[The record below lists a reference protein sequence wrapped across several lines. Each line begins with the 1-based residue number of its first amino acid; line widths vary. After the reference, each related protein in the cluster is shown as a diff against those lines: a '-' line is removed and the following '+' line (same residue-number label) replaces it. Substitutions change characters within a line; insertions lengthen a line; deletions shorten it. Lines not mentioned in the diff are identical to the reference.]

1 MLFYIIFSIN
11 FLFISSYLTNELQF
25 FLGNYKLRKSNDIY
39 LYNKMSYLQLN
50 ENDNIKVRTIIN
62 NGFFATKISRSG
74 KIKIIKNNK
83 YLLNLK
89 KIINLILFH
98 KLNENLEDN
107 NIDIQIKFNVINE
120 YSYSFIGIEF
130 PEIRIKNDPNYNK
143 IKIINVKQKG
153 YTLYVEDEIKNYYL
167 FDLYENPTNKL
178 PFIETAF
185 TTLVI
190 TDLISHIFDLLFDN
204 MHI

>member
-1 MLFYIIFSIN
+1 MLFIIIFCIN

-62 NGFFATKISRSG
+62 NGIFATKISRSG

-89 KIINLILFH
+89 KIINLILFF

-107 NIDIQIKFNVINE
+107 NIDIQIKFNIINE

-130 PEIRIKNDPNYNK
+130 PEIRIKNDPNYN
-143 IKIINVKQKG
+143 
-153 YTLYVEDEIKNYYL
+153 NY
-167 FDLYENPTNKL
+167 
-178 PFIETAF
+178 
-185 TTLVI
+185 
-190 TDLISHIFDLLFDN
+190 S
-204 MHI
+204 